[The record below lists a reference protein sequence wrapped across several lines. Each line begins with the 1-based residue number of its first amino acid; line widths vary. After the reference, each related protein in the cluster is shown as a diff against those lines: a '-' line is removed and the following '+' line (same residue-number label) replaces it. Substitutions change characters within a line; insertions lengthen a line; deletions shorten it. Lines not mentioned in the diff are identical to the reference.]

1 MFLIGC
7 DRLRYSGFIF
17 VLSMGWIVEGF
28 LGEAKCGLVR
38 KTEHGLFVFIDLWF
52 GYSQI
57 FLGIH
62 KYSYVFMYINN
73 QYTVVYLIS
82 LNSFFVYFVPFWI
95 SVFVEWFDYDPVV
108 AFFYG
113 LLFLGCLHG

>member
-7 DRLRYSGFIF
+7 DRLRYSGFIL

-62 KYSYVFMYINN
+62 KYSWVFTNILR
-73 QYTVVYLIS
+73 YLCI
-82 LNSFFVYFVPFWI
+82 LI
-95 SVFVEWFDYDPVV
+95 IRIQ
-108 AFFYG
+108 
-113 LLFLGCLHG
+113 